1 MGEASKEIAGCWK
14 QLYATLNVEES
25 AKRRLFPAAL
35 HRPGRRIIK
44 GL

>member
-25 AKRRLFPAAL
+25 AKRRLF
-35 HRPGRRIIK
+35 RRRCIVPVEES
-44 GL
+44 